1 MPSDERNRQVLVP
14 IGVVLV
20 LLLAYSTLVIGRPLA
35 GLGLVIPLVV
45 LYLLWR
51 LVRAAERIADAVED
65 DAPGAGRSAEE
76 ESSGDNGPGVEWDD
90 AGTTD

>member
-1 MPSDERNRQVLVP
+1 MPSDERNWRVLAS

-20 LLLAYSTLVIGRPLA
+20 LLLAYSTLIIGRPLA
-35 GLGLVIPLVV
+35 GLGFVIPLVV

-65 DAPGAGRSAEE
+65 DGPGAGRSTEE
-76 ESSGDNGPGVEWDD
+76 NPSGDGPWTGDD

>member
-1 MPSDERNRQVLVP
+1 MSSEKRDRLVVSA
-14 IGVVLV
+14 IGVVFV
-20 LLLAYSTLVIGRPLA
+20 LSVAYSVLIIGRLLP

>member
-1 MPSDERNRQVLVP
+1 MPSDERNRQVLVL

-35 GLGLVIPLVV
+35 ALGLVIPLVA

-65 DAPGAGRSAEE
+65 DGPGAGRSTEE
-76 ESSGDNGPGVEWDD
+76 DPSGDGPWTGDD

>member
-1 MPSDERNRQVLVP
+1 M
-14 IGVVLV
+14 
-20 LLLAYSTLVIGRPLA
+20 
-35 GLGLVIPLVV
+35 IPLVV

-65 DAPGAGRSAEE
+65 DGPGAGRSTEE
-76 ESSGDNGPGVEWDD
+76 DPSDDSPWTGDD

>member
-1 MPSDERNRQVLVP
+1 MPSDDRNWRVLAP
-14 IGVVLV
+14 LGVVFV
-20 LLLAYSTLVIGRPLA
+20 LLLAYSTLIIGRPLA

-51 LVRAAERIADAVED
+51 LVLAAERIADAVED
-65 DAPGAGRSAEE
+65 DGPGAGRSTEE
-76 ESSGDNGPGVEWDD
+76 DPSGDSPWTGDD

>member
-1 MPSDERNRQVLVP
+1 MLSDERNWRVLAS

-20 LLLAYSTLVIGRPLA
+20 LLLAYSTLIIGRPLA
-35 GLGLVIPLVV
+35 GLGFVIPLVV

-65 DAPGAGRSAEE
+65 DGPGAGRSTEE
-76 ESSGDNGPGVEWDD
+76 DPSGDGPWTGDD
-90 AGTTD
+90 AGTMD